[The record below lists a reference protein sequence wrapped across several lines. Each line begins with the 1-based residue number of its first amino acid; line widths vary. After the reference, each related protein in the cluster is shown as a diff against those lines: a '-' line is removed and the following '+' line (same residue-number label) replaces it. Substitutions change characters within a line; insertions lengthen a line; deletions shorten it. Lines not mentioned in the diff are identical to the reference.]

1 MSSVKEALYH
11 SIEGLSDEEAHQ
23 TLAFIQQ
30 LHEQRDVARILRRL
44 AHHPAFRLPA
54 EFPDFASREIAEI
67 RDSLP
72 YPPPDSALRER
83 RR

>member
-11 SIEGLSDEEAHQ
+11 SIERLSDEEAHQ

-30 LHEQRDVARILRRL
+30 LHEQRDIASILKRL

-54 EFPDFASREIAEI
+54 EAQRGFRVVEPLQGKGVPASRRLVE
-67 RDSLP
+67 
-72 YPPPDSALRER
+72 ER
-83 RR
+83 R

>member
-11 SIEGLSDEEAHQ
+11 SIERLSDEEAQQ

-30 LHEQRDVARILRRL
+30 LREQQDVVRILRRL

-54 EFPDFASREIAEI
+54 ETPGGFRAVEPLQGKDMPASRRLVE
-67 RDSLP
+67 
-72 YPPPDSALRER
+72 ER
-83 RR
+83 R